1 MSVRQIER
9 ELTWTGWLFSH
20 SSLFLFVRAGM
31 DLDLK
36 NVGKERENGKG
47 KDGER
52 LKREREETLREYL
65 IESVNNL
72 PS

>member
-1 MSVRQIER
+1 
-9 ELTWTGWLFSH
+9 
-20 SSLFLFVRAGM
+20 M

-52 LKREREETLREYL
+52 LKREREETLRGYL

-72 PS
+72 PP